1 MHVPLLDASIS
12 KHSALGHETSME
24 LFKALGPLHP
34 IPQQNAGGGA
44 PLGFVNGCTLV
55 GLVSSAELLCPLR
68 HAINLIATGGPLVGT
83 DDRCLSRT
91 VFTRFMGL

>member
-44 PLGFVNGCTLV
+44 PLGFANGCTLV

-68 HAINLIATGGPLVGT
+68 HVINLNR
-83 DDRCLSRT
+83 DRRPSRWH
-91 VFTRFMGL
+91 